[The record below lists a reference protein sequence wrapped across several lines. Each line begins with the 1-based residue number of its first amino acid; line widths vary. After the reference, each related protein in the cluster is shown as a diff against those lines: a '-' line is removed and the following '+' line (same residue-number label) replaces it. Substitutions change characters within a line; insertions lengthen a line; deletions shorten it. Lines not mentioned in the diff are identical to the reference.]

1 MVASCRKLHESLAD
15 MRHPRQLITQGN
27 HLALIQI
34 GQVVTGLAGQ
44 MVLLARWSPHAQTD
58 LFFLVSSVPW
68 LVSAGLL
75 VGSLELAIP
84 AIYHRVLASQGPAA
98 TRQWLAQLHRFAL
111 AISGLAALISALI
124 VALWANHA
132 GSSRTMAGW
141 MGLALGVQV
150 IPVTLSSIWR
160 GALTAQHHLVQVQ
173 WVGWAGSA
181 LTALGYAIIPGSPG
195 WALPLTTLGAVSGMA
210 WITHHFYRRMLRA
223 LPPISAQFDQRAEHR
238 QLLRTLVALSVTA
251 GLFHLQATLER
262 AMLQPLP
269 TGTVTALVVASRGWD
284 ACTKVTIA
292 ASILPVYPQWADHH
306 ARGQYASVRSLLAW
320 SLRRTGLLSLASA
333 GIIGLAIWLLGFWL
347 VSRIDWHAGQQ
358 TAEMALALLP
368 RFIVLT
374 SIQPLVMKHYA
385 AGTPWYPVLGSATGI
400 GCLAL
405 GSFWLVPRWELAGFA
420 IATTISLIPGWLIL
434 GWFEWGY
441 GKR

>member
-1 MVASCRKLHESLAD
+1 MPHNYMSQPAD
-15 MRHPRQLITQGN
+15 MRHPRQLIAQGN

-34 GQVVTGLAGQ
+34 GQVITGLAGQ
-44 MVLLARWSPHAQTD
+44 MILLARWSPHAQTD
-58 LFFLVSSVPW
+58 LFLLVSSVPW

-111 AISGLAALISALI
+111 VIGGLAALISTLI
-124 VALWANHA
+124 VALWASHV
-132 GSSRTMAGW
+132 GSAPIMAGW
-141 MGLALGVQV
+141 MGLALGIQV

-160 GALTAQHHLVQVQ
+160 GALTAQQHLAQVQ

-210 WITHHFYRRMLRA
+210 WIAHHFYRHMLRA
-223 LPPISAQFDQRAEHR
+223 LPPIPDQFDHRTEHR
-238 QLLRTLVALSVTA
+238 QLLRALVALSATA
-251 GLFHLQATLER
+251 GLFHLQTTLER
-262 AMLQPLP
+262 ALLQPLL
-269 TGTVTALVVASRGWD
+269 TGTVTALVVANRGWD
-284 ACTKVTIA
+284 ACTKVIVA
-292 ASILPVYPQWADHH
+292 ASVLPVYPQWADHH
-306 ARGQYASVRSLLAW
+306 AREQYVHVRSLLAW

-333 GIIGLAIWLLGFWL
+333 GIIGLATWQLGFWL
-347 VSRIDWHAGQQ
+347 VSRLDWHAGQQ
-358 TAEMALALLP
+358 TVEMALMLLP
-368 RFIVLT
+368 RFILLS

-385 AGTPWYPVLGSATGI
+385 VGTPWYPVLGSALGI

-405 GSFWLVPRWELAGFA
+405 GSLWLVPRWELAGFA
-420 IATTISLIPGWLIL
+420 LATTLSVIPGWLIL
-434 GWFEWGY
+434 GWFEWSY
-441 GKR
+441 RNR